1 MQWLFLF
8 TLGDMITYLRILCI
22 SISLFPVSSWCQ
34 QNSDPEKALEQV
46 YEFLTQEAHAIDSA
60 HTLIQL
66 SAWEA
71 LAYLEDI
78 KDPQPDDLREAVADY
93 YNFKGNTMVIKL
105 IDPETNEYGVELTTP
120 FRISENRRV
129 LLIDSSTGSVRDE
142 WTIIALDKNYLALD
156 MGELKVFFTHTP
168 AQE

>member
-1 MQWLFLF
+1 MAFLF
-8 TLGDMITYLRILCI
+8 TFRGMITCLRFLSICI
-22 SISLFPVSSWCQ
+22 GLLPLSSRSQ
-34 QNSDPEKALEQV
+34 EKPNPEQVLNQV
-46 YEFLTQEAHAIDSA
+46 YEFLTQESIAVDSA
-60 HTLIQL
+60 HALIQL

-71 LAYLEDI
+71 LAYLEDM
-78 KDPQPDDLREAVADY
+78 KDPQPGDLSEAVPDY

-129 LLIDSSTGSVRDE
+129 LLIDSNTGAVRDE
-142 WTIIALDKNYLALD
+142 WTIIGLDKNYLALD